1 MLHKIA
7 GIVVDNGKVLAVRK
21 KNTKEFIIPGGGHEL
36 GETYED
42 TLRRELREEIQVE
55 LEKHKL
61 IGAFKDK
68 AIWSDEPLLAHV
80 YLIETSGEPSPSSE
94 IIEHVWLDRD
104 FKKKGYELGSIL
116 EFSIIPRLVKQGLM

>member
-1 MLHKIA
+1 MSHKIA
-7 GIVVDNGKVLAVRK
+7 GIVVEDGRVLSVRK
-21 KNTKEFIIPGGGHEL
+21 KNTKEFIMPGGGHEL
-36 GETYED
+36 GETYKD

-55 LEKHKL
+55 LLKHKL
-61 IGAFKDK
+61 LGTFRDK

-80 YLIETSGEPSPSSE
+80 YLVEISGEPSPSSE
-94 IIEHVWLDRD
+94 IIEHVWLNKN